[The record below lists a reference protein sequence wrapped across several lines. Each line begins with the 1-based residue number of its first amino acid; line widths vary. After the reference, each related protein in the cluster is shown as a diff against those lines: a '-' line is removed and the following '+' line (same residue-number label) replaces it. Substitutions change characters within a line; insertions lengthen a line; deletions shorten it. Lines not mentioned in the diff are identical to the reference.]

1 MSAVP
6 KHIFSRPRCNLAP
19 PAEFNTE
26 LVALKR
32 AFQELEHNYNC
43 YNSALRTTHFVC
55 NFSSNNLTLDHISH
69 FAEWLEGSSLRIY
82 ALDLTFNR
90 IFSASWKPVLD
101 VVERLFK
108 HVDYLQL
115 GGSYLP
121 ALTAELTKLQASG
134 YVSLAL
140 PITGS
145 PVNQWQKKWD
155 DIATEFGSK
164 AYDPDT
170 LQYGEL
176 CYYIVIL
183 TVACKKQTETVT
195 LQVES
200 SIFMVKTPLGGSG
213 HSSVQICK
221 HKAAQNCNQDFGS
234 TSW

>member
-6 KHIFSRPRCNLAP
+6 KHIFSRP
-19 PAEFNTE
+19 
-26 LVALKR
+26 
-32 AFQELEHNYNC
+32 
-43 YNSALRTTHFVC
+43 
-55 NFSSNNLTLDHISH
+55 
-69 FAEWLEGSSLRIY
+69 SSLRIY

-170 LQYGEL
+170 LQLNPASLWSKHLLVLLLHTPSLEL
-176 CYYIVIL
+176 VRTADAVGGLASQCA
-183 TVACKKQTETVT
+183 AC
-195 LQVES
+195 
-200 SIFMVKTPLGGSG
+200 TP
-213 HSSVQICK
+213 HSQEDVDR
-221 HKAAQNCNQDFGS
+221 A
-234 TSW
+234 